1 MEELTIEEMTALRGG
16 DKGGIPN
23 KTDDALVDLQNEA
36 IVLQINNIALG
47 DSKFNIHIK

>member
-16 DKGGIPN
+16 DKGGIPHN

-36 IVLQINNIALG
+36 ILLQINNAFGVTKL
-47 DSKFNIHIK
+47 NIHIK

>member
-23 KTDDALVDLQNEA
+23 KTDDALVDIQQENIL
-36 IVLQINNIALG
+36 LQINNAFGNVKL
-47 DSKFNIHIK
+47 NIHIK